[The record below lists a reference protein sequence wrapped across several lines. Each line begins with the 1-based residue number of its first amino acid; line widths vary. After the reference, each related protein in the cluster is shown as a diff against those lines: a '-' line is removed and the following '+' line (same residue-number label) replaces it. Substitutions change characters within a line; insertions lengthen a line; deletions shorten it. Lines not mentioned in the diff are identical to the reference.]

1 MVDGPDAGLKLLA
14 ELDDKLG
21 QHYRLD
27 AVRAQLYEMAGDEA
41 AALTHF
47 RAAAARTTSV
57 AEQRYLTTQ
66 AARLHANRA
75 S

>member
-1 MVDGPDAGLKLLA
+1 
-14 ELDDKLG
+14 
-21 QHYRLD
+21 
-27 AVRAQLYEMAGDEA
+27 MAGDDA